1 MRGTEMTVIRATVGV
16 IALAGAVAVTTQAAD
31 QGNLRAGASRVDY
44 TKLTPQEFKTQNE
57 RPHLGVNE
65 STRNV
70 ILQ

>member
-1 MRGTEMTVIRATVGV
+1 MRGTGMTVVRATVGAMV
-16 IALAGAVAVTTQAAD
+16 LAGAVAVTAQAAD
-31 QGNLRAGASRVDY
+31 SGNPRAGASRVDY

-57 RPHLGVNE
+57 RPHSGVNE